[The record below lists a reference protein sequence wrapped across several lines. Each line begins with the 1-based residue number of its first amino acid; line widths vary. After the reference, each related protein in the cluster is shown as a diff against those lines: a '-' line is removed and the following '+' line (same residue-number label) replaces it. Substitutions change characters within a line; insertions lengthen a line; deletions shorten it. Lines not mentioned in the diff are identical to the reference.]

1 MQELIKVQEEGGQ
14 QRVSARELYEF
25 LSPETRFNDW
35 IERMFEYDFEKGKD
49 YYSFLSNRSDGKAGK
64 PRTDY
69 MLTLETAKE
78 IAMLQRSEKGKVARK
93 YFIACEKKLK
103 AITQP
108 SYLLDNPAER
118 ARRWA
123 VEYEE
128 KIALENKR
136 AVLATKNEKLETQ
149 LDELL
154 QWVSIIKVA
163 RHNKVDEK
171 CFNWRTLKKKSIE
184 LGVAIK
190 KAESPRYKF
199 QNLYHLDVWKH
210 CYKGYDYDMREVK
223 Q

>member
-25 LSPETRFNDW
+25 LSPATHFKDW
-35 IERMFEYDFEKGKD
+35 IERMFEYDMGDEQERRSFLSTLPSGQKGKD
-49 YYSFLSNRSDGKAGK
+49 YL
-64 PRTDY
+64 
-69 MLTLETAKE
+69 LTLETAKE

-103 AITQP
+103 AIASTP